1 MRKIFISTSTFAEF
15 DTAPVDLLKKAG
27 FEVALN
33 PLGRTLAKDEISQL
47 ASDASGLVAG
57 TELIDGEVLRKLK
70 NLKVVSRCGA
80 GMDNVDL
87 KTAGKLN
94 IKVFNTPDGPTLAVA
109 ELTIG
114 LILTLIRKISYADRQ
129 IRSGKWQKNMGNL
142 LSGKRVGIIGFGRVG
157 RKAAQ
162 LLSAFET
169 KIVYYDPFI
178 SENAIGGAIKVNLS
192 ELLAGSDIV
201 SLHLSYS
208 DKSKNLIGEKELKLM
223 KKDAVLINCSRGG
236 IVDEGALYTAIKEGE
251 IAGAAIDVFEQEP
264 YGGPLKELD
273 NVVLTSHIGSYAK
286 EARIKMEMDSAKNL
300 LEGLK

>member
-1 MRKIFISTSTFAEF
+1 MEKIFISTSTFAEY
-15 DTAPVDLLKKAG
+15 DTAPIDLLKKAG
-27 FEVALN
+27 FEVVLN

-87 KTAGKLN
+87 NTAKKLN

-114 LILTLIRKISYADRQ
+114 LILALIRKISYADRQ
-129 IRSGKWQKNMGNL
+129 IRSGKWQKKMGNL

-157 RKAAQ
+157 RKVAQ
-162 LLSAFET
+162 LLSAFKT
-169 KIVYYDPFI
+169 KIVYHDPFI
-178 SENAIGGAIKVNLS
+178 SEKVIGGAIKVNLS
-192 ELLAGSDIV
+192 ELLAGSDII

-208 DKSKNLIGEKELKLM
+208 DKSKNLIGKKELELM

-236 IVDEGALYTAIKEGE
+236 IVDEGALYEAIKEGQ
-251 IAGAAIDVFEQEP
+251 IAGAAMDVFEQEP
-264 YGGPLKELD
+264 YRGPLKELD
-273 NVVLTSHIGSYAK
+273 NAVLTSHIGSYAK
-286 EARIKMEMDSAKNL
+286 ETRIKMEIDSAKNL